1 MVLSGRVF
9 EVKSAQSSHNANTHK
24 TLPTMKKQSKRIVIN
39 GDVKM
44 DTVTVYSENQIKV
57 DVCPW
62 MNDKAGEVAPDG
74 RLRLKGCTTIEPGAQ
89 MVFRPY
95 KIGSQGSRYQILF
108 KTEHC
113 DVMRTQGGIIIEKW
127 RFRPS
132 MTSTDICE
140 ARARENVKI
149 DAYYQSRKEETVW

>member
-1 MVLSGRVF
+1 M
-9 EVKSAQSSHNANTHK
+9 KSRQSSHSQAHN
-24 TLPTMKKQSKRIVIN
+24 LFSDMKNQKRVVIN
-39 GDVKM
+39 GDVVM

-57 DVCPW
+57 EACPW
-62 MNDKAGEVAPDG
+62 MGDKTDEVAPDG

-95 KIGSQGSRYQILF
+95 KVGTGSRYQLLF

-113 DVMRTQGGIIIEKW
+113 DVMRTQGGVIIEKW

-132 MTSTDICE
+132 MTSADISE

-149 DAYYQSRKEETVW
+149 DAYYQSRKEKTIW

>member
-1 MVLSGRVF
+1 
-9 EVKSAQSSHNANTHK
+9 
-24 TLPTMKKQSKRIVIN
+24 MKKQNKRIVIN
-39 GDVKM
+39 GDVKL

-57 DVCPW
+57 DACPW
-62 MNDKAGEVAPDG
+62 MEDKAEEVAPDG
-74 RLRLKGCTTIEPGAQ
+74 CLKMKGCTILQPGAQ

-95 KIGSQGSRYQILF
+95 KIGSQGSRYKILF

-113 DVMRTQGGIIIEKW
+113 DVMRTQGGVIIEKW

-132 MTSTDICE
+132 MTSADICE

-149 DAYYQSRKEETVW
+149 EAYYQSRKEETVW

>member
-1 MVLSGRVF
+1 MKNQKRV
-9 EVKSAQSSHNANTHK
+9 
-24 TLPTMKKQSKRIVIN
+24 VIN
-39 GDVKM
+39 GDVVM

-57 DVCPW
+57 EACPW
-62 MNDKAGEVAPDG
+62 MGNKTDEVAPDG

-95 KIGSQGSRYQILF
+95 KVGTGSRYQLLF

-113 DVMRTQGGIIIEKW
+113 DVMRTQGGVIIEKW

-132 MTSTDICE
+132 MTSADISE

-149 DAYYQSRKEETVW
+149 DAYYQSRKEKTIW

>member
-1 MVLSGRVF
+1 
-9 EVKSAQSSHNANTHK
+9 
-24 TLPTMKKQSKRIVIN
+24 
-39 GDVKM
+39 
-44 DTVTVYSENQIKV
+44 
-57 DVCPW
+57 

-113 DVMRTQGGIIIEKW
+113 DVMRTQGGVIIEKW

>member
-1 MVLSGRVF
+1 MSEKPAIF
-9 EVKSAQSSHNANTHK
+9 
-24 TLPTMKKQSKRIVIN
+24 TLPSSQSLSDMNNQNKRIVIN

-57 DVCPW
+57 EACPW
-62 MNDKAGEVAPDG
+62 MGDKTDEVAPDG

-95 KIGSQGSRYQILF
+95 KVGTGSRYQLLF

-113 DVMRTQGGIIIEKW
+113 DVLQTQGGVVIEKW
-127 RFRPS
+127 RFKPV
-132 MTSTDICE
+132 MTAEDIRN
-140 ARARENVKI
+140 ARQNESQRIN
-149 DAYYQSRKEETVW
+149 AYYQSRKEETVW

>member
-1 MVLSGRVF
+1 MSGRVF
-9 EVKSAQSSHNANTHK
+9 EVKSAHPHK
-24 TLPTMKKQSKRIVIN
+24 RLNSPIYPIMKDKKRIVIN
-39 GDVKM
+39 GDVKL

-57 DVCPW
+57 DACPW
-62 MNDKAGEVAPDG
+62 MEDKAEEVAPDG
-74 RLRLKGCTTIEPGAQ
+74 CLKMKGCTILQPGAQ

-95 KIGSQGSRYQILF
+95 KIGSQGSRYKILF

-113 DVMRTQGGIIIEKW
+113 DVMRTQGGVIIEKW

-132 MTSTDICE
+132 MTSADICE

-149 DAYYQSRKEETVW
+149 EAYYQSRKEETVW

>member
-1 MVLSGRVF
+1 MKNQKRV
-9 EVKSAQSSHNANTHK
+9 
-24 TLPTMKKQSKRIVIN
+24 VIN
-39 GDVKM
+39 GDVVM

-57 DVCPW
+57 EACPW
-62 MNDKAGEVAPDG
+62 MGDKTDEVAPDG

-95 KIGSQGSRYQILF
+95 KVGTGSRDQLLF

-113 DVMRTQGGIIIEKW
+113 DVMRTQGGVIIEKW

-132 MTSTDICE
+132 MTSADISE

-149 DAYYQSRKEETVW
+149 DAYYQSRKEKTIW

>member
-1 MVLSGRVF
+1 MIKNQ
-9 EVKSAQSSHNANTHK
+9 E
-24 TLPTMKKQSKRIVIN
+24 RIVIN
-39 GDVKM
+39 GDVVM
-44 DTVTVYSENQIKV
+44 DTVTVYSDNLIKV
-57 DVCPW
+57 DACPW
-62 MNDKAGEVAPDG
+62 MKEKADEVAPDG

-113 DVMRTQGGIIIEKW
+113 DVMRTQGGTIIEKW
-127 RFRPS
+127 RFKHTMNS
-132 MTSTDICE
+132 SEICE
-140 ARARENVKI
+140 ARQRENVKI

>member
-1 MVLSGRVF
+1 
-9 EVKSAQSSHNANTHK
+9 
-24 TLPTMKKQSKRIVIN
+24 MKKQSKRIVIN
-39 GDVKM
+39 GDVKL

-57 DVCPW
+57 DACPW
-62 MNDKAGEVAPDG
+62 MEDKAEEVAPDG
-74 RLRLKGCTTIEPGAQ
+74 CLKMKGCTILQPGAQ

-95 KIGSQGSRYQILF
+95 KIGSQGSRYKILF

-113 DVMRTQGGIIIEKW
+113 DVMRTQGGVIIEKW

-132 MTSTDICE
+132 MTSADICE

-149 DAYYQSRKEETVW
+149 EAYYQSRKEETVW

>member
-1 MVLSGRVF
+1 MSGRVF
-9 EVKSAQSSHNANTHK
+9 EVKSAHPHKRLSSQIYSEMT
-24 TLPTMKKQSKRIVIN
+24 KQQKRIVIN

-57 DVCPW
+57 DACPW
-62 MNDKAGEVAPDG
+62 MKERADEVAPDG

-95 KIGSQGSRYQILF
+95 KIGSQGKRYQVLF

-113 DVMRTQGGIIIEKW
+113 DVMRTQGGVIIEKW

-149 DAYYQSRKEETVW
+149 DAYYQSRKEETIW

>member
-1 MVLSGRVF
+1 M
-9 EVKSAQSSHNANTHK
+9 ANT
-24 TLPTMKKQSKRIVIN
+24 SNKRIVIN

-57 DVCPW
+57 EACPW
-62 MNDKAGEVAPDG
+62 MSDKVEEVAPDG
-74 RLRLKGCTTIEPGAQ
+74 RLRLRGTTTIEPGAG

-95 KIGSQGSRYQILF
+95 RSGSGSRYKMLF

-113 DVMRTQGGIIIEKW
+113 DVMRTQGGVIIEKW

-132 MTSTDICE
+132 MTSADISE

-149 DAYYQSRKEETVW
+149 DAYYQSRKEKTIW

>member
-1 MVLSGRVF
+1 MSGRVF
-9 EVKSAQSSHNANTHK
+9 EVKSAQSSQTPELTNFTKMTKNK
-24 TLPTMKKQSKRIVIN
+24 KRIVIN

-57 DVCPW
+57 DACPW
-62 MNDKAGEVAPDG
+62 MSDKAEEVAPDG
-74 RLRLKGCTTIEPGAQ
+74 RLRLRGVTTIEPGAH

-113 DVMRTQGGIIIEKW
+113 DVMRTQGGVVIEKW
-127 RFRPS
+127 RFKSS
-132 MTSTDICE
+132 MTSMDICE

-149 DAYYQSRKEETVW
+149 DAYYQSRKEETIW

>member
-1 MVLSGRVF
+1 M
-9 EVKSAQSSHNANTHK
+9 KSRQSSHSQAHN
-24 TLPTMKKQSKRIVIN
+24 LFSDMKNQKRVVIN
-39 GDVKM
+39 GDVVM

-57 DVCPW
+57 EACPW
-62 MNDKAGEVAPDG
+62 MGDKTDEVAPDG

-95 KIGSQGSRYQILF
+95 KVGTGSRYQLLF

-113 DVMRTQGGIIIEKW
+113 DVMRTQGGVIIEKW

-132 MTSTDICE
+132 MTSADISE

-149 DAYYQSRKEETVW
+149 DAYYQSRKEETIW

>member
-1 MVLSGRVF
+1 
-9 EVKSAQSSHNANTHK
+9 
-24 TLPTMKKQSKRIVIN
+24 MKEQKRIVIN

-57 DVCPW
+57 DACPW
-62 MNDKAGEVAPDG
+62 MREKADEVAPDG

-89 MVFRPY
+89 LVFRPY
-95 KIGSQGSRYQILF
+95 RIGSQGSRYQTLF

-113 DVMRTQGGIIIEKW
+113 DVLQTQKGIVLEKW
-127 RFRPS
+127 RFKPT
-132 MTSTDICE
+132 MNATDIRK
-140 ARARENVKI
+140 ARQVEGKKI

>member
-1 MVLSGRVF
+1 MKNQKRV
-9 EVKSAQSSHNANTHK
+9 
-24 TLPTMKKQSKRIVIN
+24 VIN

-44 DTVTVYSENQIKV
+44 DTVTVYSKNQIKV
-57 DVCPW
+57 EACPW
-62 MNDKAGEVAPDG
+62 MGDKTDEVAPDG

-95 KIGSQGSRYQILF
+95 KVGTGSRYQLLF

-113 DVMRTQGGIIIEKW
+113 DVMRTQGGVIIEKW

-132 MTSTDICE
+132 MTSADISE

-149 DAYYQSRKEETVW
+149 DAYYQSRKEKTIW

>member
-1 MVLSGRVF
+1 MSEKPAIFTLRCSQSLSDM
-9 EVKSAQSSHNANTHK
+9 NHK
-24 TLPTMKKQSKRIVIN
+24 KRIVIN

-62 MNDKAGEVAPDG
+62 MSDKAEEVAPDG

-113 DVMRTQGGIIIEKW
+113 DVLQTQKGFVLEKW
-127 RFRPS
+127 RFKPT
-132 MTSTDICE
+132 MNATDIRK
-140 ARARENVKI
+140 ARQAEGKKI